1 MKARRRAPLKK
12 MATPGAPRSRP
23 TVTSLPGRRRLSG
36 AVRDKQKEA
45 PEGRSGR
52 QWDRAAGAR
61 GCRLGGRVRRAQVSG
76 WGGEGGASCH
86 LLKSTPGRPRPAAR
100 PQAPW
105 ADRALP
111 AGAGSQ
117 GASRGSSVLPAS
129 GFPAPRVT
137 EVPPLLSP
145 APRRASPLPGTLV
158 PPCALHTGSFRLG
171 SPRSP
176 CHPLG
181 SPRSPPST
189 HTHTPPL
196 TGGSTSGPSPWDLF
210 FSPFSKVLLGSLP
223 VPLPLEP
230 SLLWIGREL
239 CPDLGGGRADSL
251 ARLLGACLG
260 WGSWEAQSRG
270 LRF

>member
-45 PEGRSGR
+45 PEGRSDR

-61 GCRLGGRVRRAQVSG
+61 GCRLGGRARRAQVSG

-176 CHPLG
+176 CHPVG

-189 HTHTPPL
+189 HTHTLPHLLEVPPL
-196 TGGSTSGPSPWDLF
+196 GPLLGTFFPPLFQRFSWAPCPFLFPWNPPSFGSGGNCALTWVGGGQIPWRGSWGPVWAGVPGKPSPG
-210 FSPFSKVLLGSLP
+210 V
-223 VPLPLEP
+223 
-230 SLLWIGREL
+230 
-239 CPDLGGGRADSL
+239 
-251 ARLLGACLG
+251 
-260 WGSWEAQSRG
+260 
-270 LRF
+270 